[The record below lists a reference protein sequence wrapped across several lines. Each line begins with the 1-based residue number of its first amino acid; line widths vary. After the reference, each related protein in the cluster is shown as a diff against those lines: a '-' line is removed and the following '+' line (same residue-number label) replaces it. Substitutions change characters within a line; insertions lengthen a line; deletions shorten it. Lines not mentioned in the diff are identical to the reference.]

1 MLFAYTNKVFILLL
15 VFYRFLTQFTTL
27 NFKYIKFFLLNHKM
41 YGIMLH
47 RYTKTAENGRIGV
60 INMKCPYCSFEESKV
75 IDSRPTDEGE
85 RIRRR
90 RECLNCQKRFTTYEI
105 IESLPI
111 VVIKKD
117 KSREVFNRDK
127 LINGMLKACEKRP
140 VSINDIERAVDD
152 IEVKLQNSLDREVT
166 SDNIGEL
173 VMEKLKGLDEVAYVR
188 FASVYR
194 QFKDLSTFMEELN
207 KLLKDK

>member
-1 MLFAYTNKVFILLL
+1 
-15 VFYRFLTQFTTL
+15 
-27 NFKYIKFFLLNHKM
+27 
-41 YGIMLH
+41 
-47 RYTKTAENGRIGV
+47 
-60 INMKCPYCSFEESKV
+60 MKCPYCSYEESKV

-111 VVIKKD
+111 IVIKKD

-127 LINGMLKACEKRP
+127 LLNGLLRACEKRP
-140 VSINDIERAVDD
+140 VSLEKLEDIIDE
-152 IEVKLQNSLDREVT
+152 IESVLQNSLDREVS
-166 SDNIGEL
+166 SDKIGEL
-173 VMEKLKGLDEVAYVR
+173 VMDKLKEVDEVAYVR

-194 QFKDLSTFMEELN
+194 QFKDIGTFMNELN
-207 KLLKDK
+207 KLLGT